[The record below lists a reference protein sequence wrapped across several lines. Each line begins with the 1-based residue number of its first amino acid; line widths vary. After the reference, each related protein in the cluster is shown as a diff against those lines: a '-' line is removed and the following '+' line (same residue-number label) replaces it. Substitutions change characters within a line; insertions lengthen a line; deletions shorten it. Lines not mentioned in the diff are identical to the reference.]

1 MKLLQHLF
9 IISIFFIFLN
19 CSNEKKNDPMS
30 IEIGDKKVE
39 LKLQDE
45 NKFIKYDVMND
56 AQLIFTN
63 IDVKSSVILGRGI
76 SLKRIKDSIMYVEI
90 NYPLK
95 NSKSDTLDILINFD
109 GAEEMDLRDRTIRL
123 PVKRN

>member
-1 MKLLQHLF
+1 
-9 IISIFFIFLN
+9 
-19 CSNEKKNDPMS
+19 MS